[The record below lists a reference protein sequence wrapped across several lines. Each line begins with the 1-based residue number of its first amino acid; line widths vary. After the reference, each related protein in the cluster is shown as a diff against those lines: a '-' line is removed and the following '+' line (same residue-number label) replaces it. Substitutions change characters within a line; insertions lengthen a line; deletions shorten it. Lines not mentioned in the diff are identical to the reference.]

1 MSRIGDIARGVMRRL
16 PEGLSHRFARPAAL
30 TFHGVE
36 RTTDDARVQAN
47 HHEAEVFYEI
57 AKSLK
62 QNFDVLPLKM
72 LGHVLNE
79 PRRYSRAVFLMSDD
93 GYANTLTLAGDILKQ
108 LGLPWALFVSTHHI
122 ETRERNPMFLA
133 RLFFAFAPDGR
144 YPIPHFGTPILLGR
158 SRDAVTEKALAH
170 LKALPQG
177 EACEAVRAMLKHV
190 ASDVDGLIAR
200 FRSEMFLTWDD
211 VMALYRRGVEIGAHA
226 HVHWAMHARQ
236 SRQFLREQAER
247 PRKLITSHIGECR
260 FFAYPFGNVAD
271 VSGEAWRAVRDA
283 GYEYAFTTLSG
294 SLDTHMNPFLLPRY
308 TIGPRE
314 TDLARVVPLLRAG
327 NSRVRRFQRTL
338 AK

>member
-1 MSRIGDIARGVMRRL
+1 MSRIGDIARNVMRRL
-16 PEGLSHRFARPAAL
+16 PEGLSRRFARPAAL

-36 RTTDDARVQAN
+36 RTTDDARVQTN

-57 AKSLK
+57 AKALK
-62 QNFDVLPLKM
+62 QNFDILPLKM

-79 PRRYSRAVFLMSDD
+79 PNRYARGIFLMSDD

-144 YPIPHFGTPILLGR
+144 YPIPHFEKPVVLSR
-158 SRDAVTEKALAH
+158 VRDAVTERSLAH

-177 EACEAVRAMLKHV
+177 EACEAVRAMLGHV
-190 ASDVDGLIAR
+190 ASDVDALVAR

-211 VMALYRRGVEIGAHA
+211 VVALYRRGVEIGAHA

-236 SRQFLREQAER
+236 SRSFLREQAER
-247 PRKLITSHIGECR
+247 PRKLIASHIGECR
-260 FFAYPFGNVAD
+260 FFAYPFGNVGD

-294 SLDTHMNPFLLPRY
+294 SLDTNMNPFLLPRY

-314 TDLARVVPLLRAG
+314 TDVARVVPLLRAG
-327 NSRVRRFQRTL
+327 NPRVRRFQRAL
-338 AK
+338 SK